1 MKKTGFSPKTKKIL
15 TFIAIVLI
23 AGMFVVRGM
32 LMQSGTLDDILTKSP
47 EEITTAVNKVQMTIT
62 SGSKTG
68 MGTAI
73 DSFKN
78 STKEET
84 FSTYLITANHIVVDP
99 ADITATLGGET
110 YEATLVA
117 TDADRD
123 LAVLVIQTADEVEAL
138 YERDF
143 ISRLKTGDTVY
154 YMSTSG
160 DLVAGTLTGKGVT
173 VQGLEITSQY
183 GDAVADTQQLSD
195 LFTVS
200 GDLENGMSG
209 GGVYDV
215 TGYYVGMI
223 IQGSDDGT
231 LACIPGNE
239 ARDVV
244 KAAD

>member
-1 MKKTGFSPKTKKIL
+1 MKKTGFSPKTKKLL
-15 TFIAIVLI
+15 TFIAIILV
-23 AGMFVVRGM
+23 AGMLIVRGI
-32 LMQSGTLDDILTKSP
+32 LMQNGTIDEILTKTP
-47 EEITTAVNKVQMTIT
+47 EEITSMVNKVQMTVT
-62 SGSKTG
+62 SGSRTG

-84 FSTYLITANHIVVDP
+84 FSTYLITANHVIVDP
-99 ADITATLGGET
+99 ADITAELAGET

-117 TDADRD
+117 TDVDRD
-123 LAVLVIQTADEVEAL
+123 LAILVIQTVDEVETI
-138 YERDF
+138 YDRDP

-160 DLVAGTLTGKGVT
+160 DLVAGTLSGKNVT

-183 GDAVADTQQLSD
+183 GDKVENTEQLSD

-200 GDLENGMSG
+200 GDLEDGMSG
-209 GGVYDV
+209 GGLYDV
-215 TGYYVGMI
+215 SGYYVGMI

-239 ARDVV
+239 VHDVV